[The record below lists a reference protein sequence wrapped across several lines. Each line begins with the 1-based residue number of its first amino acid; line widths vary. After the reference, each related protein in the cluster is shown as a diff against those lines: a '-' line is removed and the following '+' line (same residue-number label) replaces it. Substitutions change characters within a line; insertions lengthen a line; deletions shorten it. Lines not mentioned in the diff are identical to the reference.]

1 MASRAD
7 RRAPA
12 GAGLRVASGAIAALF
27 AAPFVYLVVRN
38 GAEPARLWSVVTS
51 RTSLAP
57 LGRSVLL
64 AAAVAASAAL
74 VGTAAAWLVTRT
86 DVPGRRV
93 WRVLLPLPLVIPSFI
108 GAFVMLAAFAPGGL
122 LAEALRPLGV
132 DRLPSVRGFAGSF
145 VVLTLFT
152 FPYVYLPAAAR
163 LARLPPSLEE
173 SARLLGT
180 SPRRAFFTVVLPQAR
195 GAVVAGTLLVFL
207 YVVGDFGVVQLM
219 RYDTLTRV
227 VYATRLLD
235 PPASLGLSLELG
247 VLALLVVA
255 LERAASSRRAPP
267 AAGRRGAPALT
278 VPLGRWRAAALAF
291 LGVVVGV
298 GLAAPVGVLAWW
310 AVRGLLRGAT
320 VAGSLGPTLAE
331 IAGPAVNTTMAST
344 AAAAA
349 AVALVLPLAY
359 LTVRHRGRL
368 GGVANAIVVAGFAL
382 PGLAIALALVF
393 WTLGAPGVL
402 GAAYQTVPLLV
413 FAYVVHFG
421 AQSMRA
427 AQVAVAAV
435 PPGMDDAARVLGARP
450 WRRVVAVE
458 LPLMAP
464 GLLAGGGLV
473 LLSAMKELPATLLL
487 APAGFQTLA
496 TEVWAA
502 TESAFFADASIAAL
516 ALIALSGALTWALVI
531 RRADVMV

>member
-1 MASRAD
+1 MASRAEGG
-7 RRAPA
+7 RAPA
-12 GAGLRVASGAIAALF
+12 AGLRIACAAIALLF

-38 GAEPARLWSVVTS
+38 AAAPARLWSVVTS
-51 RTSLAP
+51 RTSVAP
-57 LGRSVLL
+57 LARSVVL
-64 AAAVAASAAL
+64 AAAVAAAAAA

-86 DVPGRRV
+86 DVPGRRA

-132 DRLPSVRGFAGSF
+132 ERLPSVRGFAGSF

-163 LARLPPSLEE
+163 LARLAPSLEE

-180 SPRRAFFTVVLPQAR
+180 SPRRVFVTVVLPQAR
-195 GAVVAGTLLVFL
+195 GAIVAGTLLVFL

-235 PPASLGLSLELG
+235 PPTSLGLSLELG

-255 LERAASSRRAPP
+255 LERTASARRAPV
-267 AAGRRGAPALT
+267 AARRGPPALT
-278 VPLGRWRAAALAF
+278 VPLGRWRPAAATFLAA
-291 LGVVVGV
+291 VVGV
-298 GLAAPVGVLAWW
+298 GLAVPVGVLAWW
-310 AVRGLLRGAT
+310 AARGVVRGTT
-320 VAGSLGPTLAE
+320 VAGSLGATVTEL
-331 IAGPAVNTTMAST
+331 AGPAANTAVASI

-349 AVALVLPLAY
+349 AVALVVPLAY
-359 LTVRHRGRL
+359 LTVRHRGPL
-368 GGVANAIVVAGFAL
+368 GGAANAVVVAGFAL

-393 WTLGAPGVL
+393 WTLGGPGLL

-427 AQVAVAAV
+427 AQVALAAV
-435 PPGMDDAARVLGARP
+435 PPGLDDAARVLGARP
-450 WRRVVAVE
+450 WRRVAAVE

-464 GLLAGGGLV
+464 GLLAGAGLV

-516 ALIALSGALTWALVI
+516 ALVALSGVLTWVLVI